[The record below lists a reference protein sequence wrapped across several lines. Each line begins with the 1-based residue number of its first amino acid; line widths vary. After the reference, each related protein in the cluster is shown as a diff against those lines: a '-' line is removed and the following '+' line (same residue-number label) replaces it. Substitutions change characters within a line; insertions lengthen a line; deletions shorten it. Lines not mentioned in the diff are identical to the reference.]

1 MGRFILKPLYIE
13 ASAFCLGTILTACGA
28 AATEGPAAWWS
39 FDSVVGG
46 RVADRAAGREDPLVG
61 NHQVIRGAVAN
72 AILFDGFTTVVDRPA
87 ADAPHLSGSFSVEA
101 WVAQGAYPWNWC
113 PIVTQQ
119 KDAPAGYA
127 FNVGPRGQIRLQVVV
142 NGAWQN
148 CTSGDWVL
156 PLRQWVH
163 VAATF
168 DADKGFALYVN
179 GENVGV
185 LPVQGEVTF
194 ARDTGLRIG
203 SHHTWMKPSHI
214 HREHG
219 TVASFWCLDGAID
232 ELKIHNRL
240 LSENEVT
247 QAFTSAVPVPECE
260 IQPRRMP
267 SGPKGPG
274 RFGAVYCKLKYYEQW
289 DALWRVDEH
298 PDVLVRFD
306 QTPVR
311 VVFWRGSRYSPAWVT
326 DTDQWMADQS
336 VEAWKTGKADTD
348 GCFEHMQDR
357 LCHYSHVRIIESNGA
372 RTVVHW
378 RYAPVSSKNNLWNV
392 DEKTGRA
399 CWVDEYY
406 TIYPDAIG
414 VRKPTW
420 KTGTLGGP
428 RQFQESLPFTNPG
441 QYNHDVV
448 EKDFCTVANMQ
459 GEQMTLRFIE
469 NPAKKKE
476 GVPEELTIQ
485 RYNFRSPYD
494 PVIIYEPG
502 NRMHYVKDR
511 DIRGYERPGA
521 CNHWP
526 VGQARCDGRSV
537 QAADRP
543 THFLGFPISSP
554 VVHEKG
560 GRTWWNGLYGM
571 TNLPMKKL
579 IPLARSWNYPP
590 AIELSEDFKDHGYD
604 RGQRAFVL
612 EHSGGAVNRL
622 RIKVAAGK
630 DRPVYNPA
638 LVILGWGN
646 ADVRLTID
654 GEAIP
659 RGPNFRIGHR
669 HGLETSDL
677 IVWIEH
683 AATEPFEM
691 TLASR

>member
-1 MGRFILKPLYIE
+1 MSHLAMKQLINLAPALL
-13 ASAFCLGTILTACGA
+13 CLGSILTVGVARA
-28 AATEGPAAWWS
+28 DGPVAWWT
-39 FDSVVGG
+39 FDSVAENM
-46 RVADRAAGREDPLVG
+46 VADCAADRDDRLEG
-61 NHQVIRGAVAN
+61 NYTLTRGAVGN
-72 AILFDGFTTVVDRPA
+72 ALLFDGFTTLIERPA
-87 ADAPHLSGSFSVEA
+87 ADAPRVSSDFSVEA

-113 PIVTQQ
+113 PIITQQ
-119 KDAPAGYA
+119 RNEEAGYA
-127 FNVGPRGQIRLQVVV
+127 FSVGPRGQFRLQVAVD
-142 NGAWQN
+142 GMWQS
-148 CTSGDWVL
+148 CTSEDWVL
-156 PLRQWVH
+156 PLRKWIH
-163 VAATF
+163 IAGTC
-168 DADKGFALYVN
+168 DARKGITLYAN
-179 GENVGV
+179 GQNVGTLQLKGQV
-185 LPVQGEVTF
+185 AF
-194 ARDTGLRIG
+194 APDVDLRIG
-203 SHHTWMKPSHI
+203 ANHVPMKPSNI

-232 ELKIHNRL
+232 ELKIYNRV
-240 LSENEVT
+240 LSPKDVAESF
-247 QAFTSAVPVPECE
+247 ASAVPVADCE

-289 DALWRVDEH
+289 DALWRVDDH

-326 DTDQWMADQS
+326 DKDQWMADQS

-357 LCHYSHVRIIESNGA
+357 LCRYSHVRIIESNDA

-420 KTGTLGGP
+420 KKGTLGGP

-441 QYNHDVV
+441 QTVNDVV
-448 EKDFCTVANMQ
+448 EESFCAVANMQ
-459 GEQMTLRFIE
+459 GEQLALRFVE
-469 NPAKKKE
+469 NPAKQKE
-476 GVPEELTIQ
+476 GVPEQLTIQ

-502 NRMHYVKDR
+502 NRMHYVNDR
-511 DIRGYERPGA
+511 DIRGYNRPGA

-526 VGQARCDGRSV
+526 VGQARCDGRTV

-543 THFLGFPISSP
+543 THFLGFPISRP
-554 VVHEKG
+554 PVHEKD
-560 GRTWWNGLYGM
+560 GRSWWNGIYGM
-571 TNLPMKKL
+571 TDLPMEKL
-579 IPLARSWNYPP
+579 ITVAKSWNYPP
-590 AIELSEDFKDHGYD
+590 RLEPSDGFQYRGYD

-612 EHSGGAVNRL
+612 SRSGRSAGAL
-622 RIKVAAGK
+622 KIKVAASK
-630 DRPVYNPA
+630 DSPVYNPA
-638 LVILGWGN
+638 LVIRGWGISG
-646 ADVRLTID
+646 AALSIEGKEV
-654 GEAIP
+654 A
-659 RGPNFRIGHR
+659 RGRGFRVGHR
-669 HGLETSDL
+669 HGLENSDL
-677 IVWIEH
+677 IVWIDHE
-683 AATEPFEM
+683 AAEPFQM
-691 TLASR
+691 TLRPR

>member
-1 MGRFILKPLYIE
+1 MSMLSLKQLSG
-13 ASAFCLGTILTACGA
+13 SALAVCIGSILTASA
-28 AATEGPAAWWS
+28 AFGQGPVAWWT
-39 FDSVVGG
+39 FDSTTDGAVVDSAAERNDRVGG
-46 RVADRAAGREDPLVG
+46 NFKL
-61 NHQVIRGAVAN
+61 IRGAVGKAL
-72 AILFDGFTTVVDRPA
+72 LFDGFTTVIDRPA
-87 ADAPHLSGSFSVEA
+87 AEAPRLSGDFSVQA

-119 KDAPAGYA
+119 RDEKAGYA
-127 FNVGPRGQIRLQVVV
+127 FSVGPRGQIRLQVAIG
-142 NGAWQN
+142 GAWES
-148 CTSGDWVL
+148 CVSEDWLL
-156 PLRQWVH
+156 PLRKWTH
-163 VAATF
+163 IAGSF
-168 DADKGFALYVN
+168 EGDKGVTLFAN
-179 GENVGV
+179 GEIVGK
-185 LPVQGEVTF
+185 LELEGEVTF
-194 ARDTGLRIG
+194 APDVDLRIG
-203 SHHTWMKPSHI
+203 TNHTLMKPSNI

-232 ELKIHNRL
+232 DLKIHNRAIL
-240 LSENEVT
+240 PAEVA
-247 QAFTSAVPVPECE
+247 QAFSAATPVSDCE

-274 RFGAVYCKLKYYEQW
+274 RFGAVYCKLDYYEQW

-326 DTDQWMADQS
+326 DQDQWMADQS
-336 VEAWKTGKADTD
+336 VEAWKTGKDDTD

-357 LCHYSHVRIIESNGA
+357 LCRYSHVRIIESHDA

-392 DEKTGRA
+392 DAKTGRA

-428 RQFQESLPFTNPG
+428 RQFQESLPFTNPD
-441 QYNHDVV
+441 QYNNDVV
-448 EKDFCTVANMQ
+448 EKDFCTVANMRGQ
-459 GEQMTLRFIE
+459 QLTLRFVE
-469 NPAKKKE
+469 NPAKKPE
-476 GVPEELTIQ
+476 NVPEELTIQ
-485 RYNFRSPYD
+485 RYNFRSSHD

-526 VGQARCDGRSV
+526 VGQARCDGRTV

-554 VVHEKG
+554 PVHQEG
-560 GRTWWNGLYGM
+560 DRTWWNGIYGM
-571 TNLPMKKL
+571 TDLPMKKL
-579 IPLARSWNYPP
+579 VTLARSWNHPP
-590 AIELSEDFKDHGYD
+590 RLELSGGFEDCGYD

-612 EHSGGAVNRL
+612 NCTDGSARDL
-622 RIKVAAGK
+622 TIKVAASK
-630 DRPVYNPA
+630 KSPVYNPA
-638 LVILGWGN
+638 LVILGWGTCGST
-646 ADVRLTID
+646 LMID
-654 GEAIP
+654 GNERAQGP
-659 RGPNFRIGHR
+659 RCRVGHR
-669 HGLETSDL
+669 HGVEDSDL
-677 IVWIEH
+677 IVWVEH
-683 AATEPFEM
+683 EATEPFTM
-691 TLASR
+691 TLTRR